1 MNKYIWHQN
10 PGWLGVWE
18 PGGVINFQKRGEC
31 LELKSNMIS
40 STCSR
45 DQRYMYQS
53 TYGKQLELQW
63 GKYKGLSR
71 KRGKTGQLASASDK
85 QKRKHQ
91 NFNGWVEDGLVFFSA
106 VLFPSTELLNNW
118 IKGAL

>member
-1 MNKYIWHQN
+1 MFGAQI
-10 PGWLGVWE
+10 
-18 PGGVINFQKRGEC
+18 KRAQIY
-31 LELKSNMIS
+31 M
-40 STCSR
+40 TR
-45 DQRYMYQS
+45 DQLYMYQS
-53 TYGKQLELQW
+53 TYGKQLGLQRV
-63 GKYKGLSR
+63 KYKGLSR
-71 KRGKTGQLASASDK
+71 KRGKPGQLASASDK